1 MKKTLLLASLM
12 LGTLTGINAQENISF
27 ETSEGY
33 SLGILSGQNG
43 WIVTDDG
50 DADAPNVA
58 NVVISNELGTNAIK
72 LTGII
77 SDDNDIFDVHVSK
90 MITPGNVFSITQKFY
105 AAGRDVDFGSDMVLG
120 TSAMIDGELVQTSG
134 IDFDYEGHIQILTNY
149 NEPFDAYGYSYVA
162 LPVRNF
168 DADTWYT
175 VKETFNISANT
186 VDYYVNDVLVGSGI
200 LYRGGVDAVTYIYDS
215 LTTSLFI
222 DDIAITTQTTGLNK
236 TTTTKFTLSPNP
248 ASTVINITNSSNAL
262 ISSVNITDLNGR
274 TVKTNEFAGIA
285 QPAINVA
292 DLAAGVYVLNIASDK
307 GNVTKKIVKN

>member
-1 MKKTLLLASLM
+1 MKKTLLLATLM
-12 LGTLTGINAQENISF
+12 LGTLTGINAQETISF

-33 SLGILSGQNG
+33 SLGVLSGQNG

-77 SDDNDIFDVHVSK
+77 SDDIFDVHVSK

-120 TSAMIDGELVQTSG
+120 TSAMVDGELVQTSG
-134 IDFDYEGHIQILTNY
+134 IDFDYEGHIQILTSY

-168 DADTWYT
+168 NADTWYT

-186 VDYYVNDVLVGSGI
+186 VDYYVNDVLVGSGV
-200 LYRGGVDAVTYIYDS
+200 LYRGGVDAVTYIYDA

-222 DDIAITTQTTGLNK
+222 DDIAVTAQTAGLNK
-236 TTTTKFTLSPNP
+236 TTAAKFSVSPNP
-248 ASTVINITNSSNAL
+248 ATTVINVTNSSNAL
-262 ISSVNITDLNGR
+262 VNRISVTDLNGR
-274 TVKTNEFAGIA
+274 IVKTSHYTGIA
-285 QPAINVA
+285 NAQVDVA
-292 DLAAGVYVLNIASDK
+292 DLATGVYMLNITSDK
-307 GNVTKKIVKN
+307 GSVTKKIVKN